1 METEIRLPFPV
12 KNIRIAKKSIPIY
25 QNSTIVGTARVT
37 HSQGKIMAKMPLK
50 MDFVPYLTAM
60 GELVSFDGDLIDEM
74 YVDYLCVP
82 NECKPITQ
90 DKI

>member
-12 KNIRIAKKSIPIY
+12 KNVRIAKKSIPIY
-25 QNSTIVGTARVT
+25 QNLKIVGVAIVT
-37 HSQGKIMAKMPLK
+37 HTQGVIMAQIPLK

-60 GELVSFDGDLIDEM
+60 GELVSLDGDLIDEM

-82 NECKPITQ
+82 KECENIKQ
-90 DKI
+90 DRI

>member
-1 METEIRLPFPV
+1 MEAEVRLPFPV

-25 QNSTIVGTARVT
+25 QNSKIVGVAIVT
-37 HSQGKIMAKMPLK
+37 HTQGVTMAKIPLK
-50 MDFVPYLTAM
+50 MDFVSYLTAM

-82 NECKPITQ
+82 NECVGLKQ
-90 DKI
+90 E